1 MASVP
6 LPDMRFAN
14 EVAQISALFRTA
26 PIFRSPRAGADPAS
40 MTAMRP
46 RGVADLVREDEKT
59 AIANEVAWFSGASRR
74 GTSRPLRHGAALL
87 APAYSYVGCMV
98 TPAPSL
104 PKDFSQLSLAEAAE
118 LLAARKLPPVDQ
130 WHPERTGDSAMEI
143 RADGS
148 WYHEGGRI
156 NRPAMVKLFSTILRR
171 EADGSHVLVTPAE
184 KLAIAVEDT
193 PFRAVEMK
201 SEGTGAARKL
211 VFRLDTD
218 DLVLAGADHPL
229 SFGRDPDH
237 PDPRLHVRGTLG
249 NGLEARIDRALY
261 YEIVDMALT
270 EGDDPPAIWSN
281 GARFPLVDR

>member
-1 MASVP
+1 MVSP
-6 LPDMRFAN
+6 L
-14 EVAQISALFRTA
+14 
-26 PIFRSPRAGADPAS
+26 
-40 MTAMRP
+40 
-46 RGVADLVREDEKT
+46 
-59 AIANEVAWFSGASRR
+59 
-74 GTSRPLRHGAALL
+74 
-87 APAYSYVGCMV
+87 
-98 TPAPSL
+98 PSL
-104 PKDFSQLSLAEAAE
+104 PKEFSQLSLTEAAE

-184 KLAIAVEDT
+184 KLGIAVEDT

-201 SEGTGAARKL
+201 SEDEGARRKL

-218 DLVLAGADHPL
+218 DLVIAGADHPL
-229 SFGRDPDH
+229 SFGSDADNPA
-237 PDPRLHVRGTLG
+237 PRLHVRGAIG

-261 YEIVDMALT
+261 YEIVEMALA
-270 EGDDPPAIWSN
+270 EGDPPAVWSN
-281 GARFPLVDR
+281 GTRFPLVDA